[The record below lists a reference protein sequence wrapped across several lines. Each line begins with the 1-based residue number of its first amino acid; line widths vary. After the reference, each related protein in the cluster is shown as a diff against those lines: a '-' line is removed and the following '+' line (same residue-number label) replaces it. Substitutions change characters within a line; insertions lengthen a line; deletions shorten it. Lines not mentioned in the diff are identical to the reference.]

1 MFIVF
6 VFLPI
11 IADIHSPLARMSLV
25 SIDDQIQKSDL
36 AIFIYF
42 LDIFLDSA
50 WPRILI
56 LFLPS
61 STDLSLRFLLL
72 FSCSRRE
79 VSYLFLT
86 IHSKLNFTLYQFRF
100 YVYCSKK
107 FNPEMTA
114 LCFVTPLAS
123 PLSLSSP
130 SLTADNCA
138 FFRRFHAKQQ
148 DQFTKRCIIPVHHDH
163 GRHNNADTTDNEVQ
177 KSTST
182 DATWKMTTSP
192 SSSSSETETETESTA
207 TTTSSSA
214 TKTTTTTTTSTS
226 ESTTTTG
233 SNNEA
238 GTSARGED
246 ARRLA
251 LWLSAEWSNRHQ
263 AIENPPLWSHIHVT
277 FRPLPWSLL
286 NGYAMYTESAYDYDL
301 STPYKTSIVH
311 IVNTG
316 GGELELASYKINRD
330 PEEFWSGVF
339 EPSLLEPLTRD
350 HLTKLRDECNTV
362 FKWIEQEQAF
372 VAMTRPG
379 KQCRIRR
386 SPNEVETY
394 LDCRILLTDK
404 TYSAWDI
411 GKDLETDQ
419 RVWGTVAGPFQF
431 SPVQRFRDFVPDE
444 E

>member
-1 MFIVF
+1 MT
-6 VFLPI
+6 
-11 IADIHSPLARMSLV
+11 
-25 SIDDQIQKSDL
+25 
-36 AIFIYF
+36 
-42 LDIFLDSA
+42 
-50 WPRILI
+50 
-56 LFLPS
+56 S
-61 STDLSLRFLLL
+61 ST
-72 FSCSRRE
+72 
-79 VSYLFLT
+79 
-86 IHSKLNFTLYQFRF
+86 
-100 YVYCSKK
+100 
-107 FNPEMTA
+107 
-114 LCFVTPLAS
+114 
-123 PLSLSSP
+123 SS
-130 SLTADNCA
+130 S
-138 FFRRFHAKQQ
+138 
-148 DQFTKRCIIPVHHDH
+148 
-163 GRHNNADTTDNEVQ
+163 
-177 KSTST
+177 
-182 DATWKMTTSP
+182 SP
-192 SSSSSETETETESTA
+192 SSSSDTETESST
-207 TTTSSSA
+207 
-214 TKTTTTTTTSTS
+214 TTTTTTTSATKPTPTTTNNTS
-226 ESTTTTG
+226 LPSSTTTD
-233 SNNEA
+233 SSSNEA

-251 LWLSAEWSNRHQ
+251 LWLCAEWSNRDQ
-263 AIENPPLWSHIHVT
+263 AVENPPLWSHIHVT

-301 STPYKTSIVH
+301 ATPYKTSVVH

-316 GGELELASYKINRD
+316 SSGGELELASYKINRD

-362 FKWIEQEQAF
+362 FKWIEEEQAF

-419 RVWGTVAGPFQF
+419 RVWGTIAGPFQF
-431 SPVQRFRDFVPDE
+431 SPVQRFQDLVPDE